1 MSVCF
6 LPVTGKQPVLLTLD
20 LCVLHLKVKLLRSLT
35 HRVAAVVVTGWI
47 GWPLVRLGLSVM

>member
-35 HRVAAVVVTGWI
+35 HRVAAWLLQAG
-47 GWPLVRLGLSVM
+47 